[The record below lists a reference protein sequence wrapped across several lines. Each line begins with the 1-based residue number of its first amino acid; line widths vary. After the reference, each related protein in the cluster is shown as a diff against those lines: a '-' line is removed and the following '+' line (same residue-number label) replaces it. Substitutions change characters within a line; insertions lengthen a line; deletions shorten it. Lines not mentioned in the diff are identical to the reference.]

1 MAILISSALCFG
13 LAVVSDL
20 ITALTIA
27 TATRVLS
34 YILCCVALARLSGQ
48 ADAPQPQFRLPYA
61 GVVAS
66 ATAVLFTVVLLI
78 GARKEILPLIVVTAI
93 GLVILL
99 IHTQN
104 RRARAAAG

>member
-1 MAILISSALCFG
+1 
-13 LAVVSDL
+13 
-20 ITALTIA
+20 
-27 TATRVLS
+27 
-34 YILCCVALARLSGQ
+34 
-48 ADAPQPQFRLPYA
+48 
-61 GVVAS
+61 
-66 ATAVLFTVVLLI
+66 VVLLI